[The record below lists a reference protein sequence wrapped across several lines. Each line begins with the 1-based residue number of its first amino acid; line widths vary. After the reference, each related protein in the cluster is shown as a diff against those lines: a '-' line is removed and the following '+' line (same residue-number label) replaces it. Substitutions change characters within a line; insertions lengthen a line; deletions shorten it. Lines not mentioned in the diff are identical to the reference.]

1 MSEPVEQAPPPLTV
15 HYLQF
20 GMTACQKEGP
30 PGDWEE
36 GHKWS
41 SDWKDVNCAE
51 CLKGREPMDTFTIS
65 PDGKSITCKRC
76 KMTSYN
82 LNDVEQRYCGH
93 CKVYHDDI
101 WPPARAW
108 WVEHPDI
115 Q

>member
-1 MSEPVEQAPPPLTV
+1 M
-15 HYLQF
+15 QF